1 LGSQHGPLER
11 GGVVSAEENK
21 AIIQRLVEEVY
32 NGDDLDVA
40 DEQLTLL
47 GGL

>member
-1 LGSQHGPLER
+1 
-11 GGVVSAEENK
+11 VSAEENK